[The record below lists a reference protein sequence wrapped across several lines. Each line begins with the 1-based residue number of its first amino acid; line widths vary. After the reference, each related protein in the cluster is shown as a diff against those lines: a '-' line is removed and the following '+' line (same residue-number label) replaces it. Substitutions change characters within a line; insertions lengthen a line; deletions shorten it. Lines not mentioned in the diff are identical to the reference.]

1 MKIILVTVFFD
12 IEDEKHDKDR
22 DMDRFILFC
31 SGDDFWGNLFNIFD
45 EKRYSWDDFEKFKR
59 GYKPIMELETL
70 DLTNIK
76 VY

>member
-12 IEDEKHDKDR
+12 IEDEKYDKDR

-31 SGDDFWGNLFNIFD
+31 AGDDFWDNLFNIFD
-45 EKRYSWDDFEKFKR
+45 EKRYSWDDLEKIKR

>member
-1 MKIILVTVFFD
+1 
-12 IEDEKHDKDR
+12 
-22 DMDRFILFC
+22 MDRFILFC
-31 SGDDFWGNLFNIFD
+31 AGDDFWDNLFNIFD
-45 EKRYSWDDFEKFKR
+45 EKRYSWDDLEKFKR